1 MERFACAFCG
11 TEHIVKRG
19 GGVIS
24 LAPVVEG
31 LKKVEIGVDRTASEL
46 AINRLK
52 QEISELE
59 GNIDLIR
66 NDTYSNPKLRL
77 IAIIMVFIGG
87 LLTLV
92 LWANASTNIT
102 DGPACI
108 TLGPPV
114 LIVGIVILVIIF
126 LGGIGFEKKKQIELE
141 PLYQQW
147 RQKQEELKYHQD
159 LVNRMPFH

>member
-1 MERFACAFCG
+1 
-11 TEHIVKRG
+11 
-19 GGVIS
+19 
-24 LAPVVEG
+24 
-31 LKKVEIGVDRTASEL
+31 
-46 AINRLK
+46 
-52 QEISELE
+52 
-59 GNIDLIR
+59 
-66 NDTYSNPKLRL
+66 
-77 IAIIMVFIGG
+77 
-87 LLTLV
+87 V